1 MIISRV
7 EFLHRSGLDQAT
19 LDVWIEEEW
28 LIPVSAIAEPE
39 FSEADLARA
48 ELIHDLKHDLGVND
62 EGIGVVLTLLDQ
74 VHSLRNALASMLTS
88 AQQRSIPAE
97 DVSPANPEQNRG

>member
-7 EFLHRSGLDQAT
+7 EFLRRCGLDQET

-28 LIPVSAIAEPE
+28 LIPVSALAEPE

-48 ELIHDLKHDLGVND
+48 QLIRDLKHDLGVND

-74 VHSLRNALASMLTS
+74 VHSLRNALASALAS
-88 AQQRSIPAE
+88 AHRRSIPAE
-97 DVSPANPEQNRG
+97 DVSPTNPGQNRG